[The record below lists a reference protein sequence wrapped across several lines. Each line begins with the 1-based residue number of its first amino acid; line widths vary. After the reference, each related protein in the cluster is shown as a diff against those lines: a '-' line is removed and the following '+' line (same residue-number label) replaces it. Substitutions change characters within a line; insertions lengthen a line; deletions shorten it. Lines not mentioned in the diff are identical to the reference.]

1 MDPLT
6 VLLKSS
12 STTWSMWRGR
22 VGGGVVTHPRGN
34 TPVFS
39 LTYCRDGGAVSS
51 VGGTCGPPNS
61 IVQVFI
67 FNRLQ
72 VPLNFLLIFF
82 LILVLTTS
90 FRDSI
95 VSRENESNENEKK
108 NAKKVGFFCVEAS

>member
-1 MDPLT
+1 M
-6 VLLKSS
+6 
-12 STTWSMWRGR
+12 
-22 VGGGVVTHPRGN
+22 THPRGN

-61 IVQVFI
+61 IAQVFI